1 MLCSTIYIF
10 LLFASLALNL
20 LLFDFFLVDDETE
33 LALEVDLILFID
45 EALDYIDRT
54 DDLDE
59 LLTDLFYLEMFDLL
73 DILD

>member
-10 LLFASLALNL
+10 LLFASLVWNL
-20 LLFDFFLVDDETE
+20 LLVDLFLVDDETE
-33 LALEVDLILFID
+33 LALKVDFILFID
-45 EALDYIDRT
+45 DALDYIDLT

-59 LLTDLFYLEMFDLL
+59 FLTYLFYLEMFDLL